1 MPLKKDSGWDTG
13 CWTEQEQTLW
23 LSQILVPRRMACVCT
38 PKAEMSANFGA
49 ITLHITPTS
58 NIKTWGTDFAAYNYF
73 IICYTVPPVL
83 YALLYPYQTKFSDT
97 KPFISKIKNA
107 MQLKN
112 LSWNILSNFWPTLI
126 NEFVASSPTVW
137 WVRNYFYK
145 IIFSVPAFFFFFISK
160 NVTSRNPMTQASLTS
175 FS

>member
-1 MPLKKDSGWDTG
+1 MFALPKQKCL
-13 CWTEQEQTLW
+13 
-23 LSQILVPRRMACVCT
+23 QILVPLRY
-38 PKAEMSANFGA
+38 
-49 ITLHITPTS
+49 ILHLLPTS
-58 NIKTWGTDFAAYNYF
+58 KGTDFAAYNYF
-73 IICYTVPPVL
+73 IFCYTVPPVL

-97 KPFISKIKNA
+97 KPFIFKIKNA

-145 IIFSVPAFFFFFISK
+145 IIFSVPAFFFFLLVKMLLVEIRWHRLLLPVSPKRLKTSFPTYR
-160 NVTSRNPMTQASLTS
+160 NVTVLWTMSSANDREVLIL
-175 FS
+175 F